1 MTAGP
6 KLPEKGKR
14 LRAIGPITIGV
25 VAIVLCTFVAA
36 LVVLFDRIE
45 APVAGATIGEKLA
58 ALRAERASLQ
68 ARADGEARI
77 GLLQAFRVASLM
89 TDALAARYEPD
100 AERAFDRLPEA
111 RHQPFVEVDRLNAA
125 IKDALDRPG
134 EGARHAAR
142 KAAEQAT
149 TQLDRMAGLDD
160 APLVLAY
167 TPRFVPPRRATG
179 ELTLAPSSSRSTPPG
194 SALRID
200 VPPGPAPAVTAPS
213 TVPRPT
219 VPRYAPDFAA
229 SRDEDPSVEV
239 EVVGVFLASS
249 SGPPPVLAIGTWR
262 GDATV
267 APERLRF
274 SVPRSAFAND
284 AARTTFASGALI
296 VRRGSRT
303 TSFQLLFTVL
313 PDRPG
318 SFALDQRV
326 RTTELESNTLVSP
339 EMLSRAPAG
348 ETRTVRRCFDPPA
361 GWRFDK
367 ERRRVVIVE
376 RLGWLDDIADPTLN
390 NGSVDFAADENP
402 DQICVIV
409 IARPVTKAART
420 ATIGRFEATLVRDRP
435 VEQVLQSGIR
445 ALDWREPARVP
456 IEPGMM
462 EWKLYV
468 RLFDEIDREFE
479 RAMPSGLAFLRIT
492 LDADGKMLVL
502 QADPAAEP

>member
-6 KLPEKGKR
+6 KPLKDGKR
-14 LRAIGPITIGV
+14 LRTIGV
-25 VAIVLCTFVAA
+25 VVIILCAVAVG
-36 LVVLFDRIE
+36 LVVLFGRVE
-45 APVAGATIGEKLA
+45 TPGGGATIGEKLA

-77 GLLQAFRVASLM
+77 GLFQAFRVASLM

-100 AERAFDRLPEA
+100 AERVFDRLPDA
-111 RHQPFVEVDRLNAA
+111 RHQPFAEVDRLNAA

-134 EGARHAAR
+134 EGARRAAR
-142 KAAEQAT
+142 KAAEQTT
-149 TQLDRMAGLDD
+149 TQLDRIAGLDD

-179 ELTLAPSSSRSTPPG
+179 ELTLAPNSSGPTPPE
-194 SALRID
+194 SALRLD
-200 VPPGPAPAVTAPS
+200 VPAGSAAVLTTPS
-213 TVPRPT
+213 AVPT

-239 EVVGVFLASS
+239 EVVGVFLASG

-262 GDATV
+262 GDATI

-284 AARTTFASGALI
+284 AARTTFASGSLM

-303 TSFQLLFTVL
+303 MTFQLLFTVL

-376 RLGWLDDIADPTLN
+376 RLGWLDDSADSTLN
-390 NGSVDFAADENP
+390 NGSVEFAAEEDSN
-402 DQICVIV
+402 QICVVV

-435 VEQVLQSGIR
+435 VEQVLRSGIR

-456 IEPGMM
+456 IEPGMV

-468 RLFDEIDREFE
+468 RLFDEIDREFDQV
-479 RAMPSGLAFLRIT
+479 MPSGLAFLRIT

-502 QADPAAEP
+502 QADSTAEP